1 MTSAELAVDDLLD
14 FPTVDVTLNYLAN
27 RERYRHDLYESTD
40 RILGNA
46 QGVWLITP
54 HNLTFRFSND
64 RDELEL
70 DSLGRDTPDNRVTR
84 STLRFGPEYAVRLS
98 SPSSLQ
104 FSANFVSNTFDR
116 SGPIE
121 SDTTVMS
128 AAWVRGLSRLSN
140 VRFNV
145 QRVVSEFD
153 PLPIDSETNRLSV
166 GLNTSTRRATFSL
179 EAGKDLIDRGMR
191 EGIDGFFVSLNAS
204 YETRTGTYRIE
215 AVKQLTDSAIGLSI
229 NGGADAGPELP
240 SGDRNFTVGD
250 IVDRTRVAL
259 TVDQATANPRLSWGM
274 TIAWDRQDF
283 EVEPNDESTF
293 TAGLNFNYWWRPRT
307 TFNLTY
313 ELNRT
318 RRTALALAGEE
329 EDVQLGLR
337 MNRTINARA
346 NISAYMTRR
355 NAEFELRGGAYDES
369 IAGLRVDYRI

>member
-70 DSLGRDTPDNRVTR
+70 DSLGRDTPDNLVTR
-84 STLRFGPEYAVRLS
+84 SMLRFGPEYAVRLS
-98 SPSSLQ
+98 NQSSLQ

-153 PLPIDSETNRLSV
+153 PLPIDSEANRLSV

-229 NGGADAGPELP
+229 DGGADAGPELP

-293 TAGLNFNYWWRPRT
+293 TAGLNFNYRWRPRT
-307 TFNLTY
+307 TFNLRY

-346 NISAYMTRR
+346 EHFRLHDAAQCRVRT
-355 NAEFELRGGAYDES
+355 AGRGA
-369 IAGLRVDYRI
+369 R